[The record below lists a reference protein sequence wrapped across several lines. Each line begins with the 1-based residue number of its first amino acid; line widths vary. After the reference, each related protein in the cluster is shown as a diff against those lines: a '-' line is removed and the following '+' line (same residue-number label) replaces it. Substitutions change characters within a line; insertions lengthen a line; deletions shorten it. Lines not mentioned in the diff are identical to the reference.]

1 MDLSTFRASA
11 SVTIAALPEEI
22 YAFIA
27 DMPRM
32 AEISPVSTGG
42 AWESA
47 ARGVGALF
55 LGTNRAGDREWQRR
69 IRVATADAPREFAW
83 ENLGDPAA
91 ATGDGPAAARWGYTF
106 TPVDGG
112 TQVEESWRLLD
123 DPRLEA
129 VGEEQLRQLQVRN
142 EADMATTLANLKRLL
157 ES

>member
-11 SVTIAALPEEI
+11 RITIDAPAEEI

-32 AEISPVSTGG
+32 GEISPVSTGG
-42 AWESA
+42 SWESD

-83 ENLGDPAA
+83 ENLGDPAS
-91 ATGDGPAAARWGYTF
+91 ATSDGTAAARWGYTF

-129 VGEEQLRQLQVRN
+129 VGEEQLRQLQIRN
-142 EADMATTLANLKRLL
+142 QADMETTLANLKRVL
-157 ES
+157 ET